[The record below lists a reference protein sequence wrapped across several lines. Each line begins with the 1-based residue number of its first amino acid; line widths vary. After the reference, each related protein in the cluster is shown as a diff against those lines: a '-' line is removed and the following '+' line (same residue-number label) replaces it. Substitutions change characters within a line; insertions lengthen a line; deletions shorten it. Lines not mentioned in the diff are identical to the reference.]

1 MNASSVGGNSSSVRD
16 FLVKSCLRAV
26 LRSVQSLV
34 LSYMIMTNRS
44 KASIVASPMS
54 SVTSHR
60 FKNASVTTGYE
71 DQASQAVFLPLLAK
85 LDTVSHPVKQWKTGS
100 ALHLSGPREF
110 DKL

>member
-1 MNASSVGGNSSSVRD
+1 M
-16 FLVKSCLRAV
+16 
-26 LRSVQSLV
+26 
-34 LSYMIMTNRS
+34 
-44 KASIVASPMS
+44 
-54 SVTSHR
+54 
-60 FKNASVTTGYE
+60 TTGYE